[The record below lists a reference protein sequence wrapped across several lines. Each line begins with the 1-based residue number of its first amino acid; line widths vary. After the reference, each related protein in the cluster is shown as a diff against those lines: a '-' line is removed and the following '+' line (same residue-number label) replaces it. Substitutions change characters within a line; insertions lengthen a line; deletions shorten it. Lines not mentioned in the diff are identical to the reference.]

1 MKWTLEAVNDRLKA
15 GKIGVAVC
23 VRGDRLS
30 LRATFPPKP
39 GSSKVI
45 WHQQYLALGIYAN
58 PAGLQRAEAEA
69 KITGGLLAR
78 GEFDW
83 SRYLPEQEQKAQG
96 CEYWIGKFEE
106 DYYGRRGK
114 NPTTENT
121 WKSDYLSAWKL
132 LSGELNP
139 ENLIAAACSVPA
151 NTRKRKLV
159 CEKFTALAKFA
170 GLVVDL
176 SPYTGTYG
184 ASESLPR
191 YIPSTSEIEEVRSL
205 FDDRPDWQW
214 AYGVL
219 STYGLRPHEIFF
231 CEISPEPPHIL
242 KVLKGKTGSREVYPY
257 HKRWAVD
264 WELYKTYELPVQGK
278 TFKDYGNRVGKTF
291 SRRKVSFTP
300 YCLRHAF
307 CIRLSTEYKIPVAVA
322 ADWTGHDSA
331 VFLRIYNRWIS
342 ESEKRR
348 VFDESQNASVPRV
361 QL

>member
-1 MKWTLEAVNDRLKA
+1 MKWTIEAVNDRLKA

-39 GSSKVI
+39 GSNKVV
-45 WHQQYLALGIYAN
+45 WHQQYLSLGIYAN

-69 KITGGLLAR
+69 KEIGGLLANGR
-78 GEFDW
+78 FDW
-83 SRYLPEQEQKAQG
+83 EKYQNSPLPNAHSSD
-96 CEYWIGKFEE
+96 WIARFEA
-106 DYYGRRGK
+106 DYYARRGRT
-114 NPTTENT
+114 PTTIAT
-121 WKSDYLSAWKL
+121 WKSDYLPAWKL
-132 LSGELNP
+132 LQGETTSA
-139 ENLIAAACSVPA
+139 NLIAAASTVPA

-159 CEKFTALAKFA
+159 CEKFAALAKFA
-170 GLVVDL
+170 GVTVDL

-184 ASESLPR
+184 ASESSPR
-191 YIPSTSEIEEVRSL
+191 YIPSASEIEEVRSL

-214 AYGVL
+214 VYGVL
-219 STYGLRPHEIFF
+219 SCYGLRPHEVFF

-264 WELYKTYELPVQGK
+264 WELYKSYELPVQGK

-348 VFDESQNASVPRV
+348 VFDESQNASVRPV
-361 QL
+361 